1 MEILLKVIELPLWVA
16 LILPLSGVAVGIIFL
31 AFAMLLLRGKFDAKE
46 PKASKNKS
54 SKPEPETKLE
64 PTAKPSAQSFLDTLV
79 LDPERALSKSLETRK
94 PSQFPKQFYWY
105 YVSGIPGRFATL
117 RESISASGLPMPSK
131 LEWRLLPAEIT
142 DRITRVKVD
151 DPQPDFEEHSVQ
163 SVQPAPSSD
172 VQVAPKPIKQL
183 DPDVITKPI
192 GKGAFITVRKNK

>member
-46 PKASKNKS
+46 PKATKKES
-54 SKPEPETKLE
+54 SKPKPETKLE
-64 PTAKPSAQSFLDTLV
+64 PVVQPSAQSFLDTLV

-117 RESISASGLPMPSK
+117 REAISALGLTMPAK
-131 LEWRLLPAEIT
+131 LDWGVLSQDIRN
-142 DRITRVKVD
+142 RVTRVKVD
-151 DPQPDFEEHSVQ
+151 DPQPDFTIQ
-163 SVQPAPSSD
+163 SVQPLQPSPTMD
-172 VQVAPKPIKQL
+172 AQVAPKAKQP

-192 GKGAFITVRKNK
+192 GKGAFVTVKKHK

>member
-54 SKPEPETKLE
+54 SKPEPETKSE
-64 PTAKPSAQSFLDTLV
+64 SVAQPNTWV

-117 RESISASGLPMPSK
+117 REAISASGLPMPDK
-131 LEWRLLPAEIT
+131 LDWGVLSQDIHA
-142 DRITRVKVD
+142 RITRVKVGD
-151 DPQPDFEEHSVQ
+151 LQPDFEEHPVQ
-163 SVQPAPSSD
+163 SVQPASSSD
-172 VQVAPKPIKQL
+172 VQVALKAKKP

-192 GKGAFITVRKNK
+192 GKGAFVTVKKHK

>member
-46 PKASKNKS
+46 PKIKKS
-54 SKPEPETKLE
+54 EPEKKPEKKPEPVAQATE
-64 PTAKPSAQSFLDTLV
+64 P
-79 LDPERALSKSLETRK
+79 SLAAVSEPRK

-117 RESISASGLPMPSK
+117 REAISVSGLPMPAK
-131 LEWRLLPAEIT
+131 LDWGVLSQDIRN
-142 DRITRVKVD
+142 RVTRVKVD
-151 DPQPDFEEHSVQ
+151 EPQPDFEEHSVQ
-163 SVQPAPSSD
+163 SVQPASLHD
-172 VQVAPKPIKQL
+172 VQVAPKAKKP